1 MNIYNL
7 SKEFL
12 EIFDELEEN
21 GGELTEEL
29 EERLNITQ
37 ESFKTSVRNLSS
49 VVKQLDCECDAIK
62 VEQKRLKEL
71 YDRKQKVI
79 ERIKKILLDAIN
91 NFGDV
96 KKTGVKYVAW
106 ETGECSIR
114 KSEGVN
120 INNDLLTQVQLII
133 NDSIRTDKQ
142 NNQLDVNDRIS
153 LEDISIICANVAAG
167 SECEVEDL
175 NHMNVDLSLS
185 VPMSEL
191 GNGNAYT
198 LLKEIAKYTDDFKL
212 AVGAS
217 KTELKKELEENGSCA
232 PHLAKLVINKNVQ
245 IK

>member
-12 EIFDELEEN
+12 DIFDELEEN

-29 EERLNITQ
+29 EKRLTITQ
-37 ESFKTSVRNLSS
+37 ESFKTSVKNLSS
-49 VVKQLDCECDAIK
+49 VVKQLDYECDAIK
-62 VEQKRLKEL
+62 EEQKRLKEL

-91 NFGDV
+91 NFGDT

-114 KSEGVN
+114 KSQAVEVN
-120 INNDLLTQVQLII
+120 NNLLTTIEVII
-133 NDSIRTDKQ
+133 EDTIKENKE
-142 NNQLDVNDRIS
+142 NNQLDVYDRIS
-153 LEDISIICANVAAG
+153 LQDISLIAD
-167 SECEVEDL
+167 SKPFSDYCEIEDL
-175 NHMNVDLSLS
+175 NHMNVGLSLS

-191 GNGNAYT
+191 GNGNAYV

-212 AVGAS
+212 SVGAS
-217 KTELKKELEENGSCA
+217 KTELKKDLEVNGACA
-232 PHLAKLVINKNVQ
+232 PNLAKLVINENIQ

>member
-12 EIFDELEEN
+12 DIFDELEEN

-29 EERLNITQ
+29 EEKLNVTQ
-37 ESFKTSVRNLSS
+37 ESFRTSVRNLSS

-96 KKTGVKYVAW
+96 KKTDVKYVAW

-114 KSEGVN
+114 KSQSVE
-120 INNDLLTQVQLII
+120 INESLVKEVELQL
-133 NDSIRTDKQ
+133 KQ
-142 NNQLDVNDRIS
+142 EATYNKEINQLDVCENIDLSTLVTDYNMGNDIEVS
-153 LEDISIICANVAAG
+153 SEELNDLILNVSVDIP
-167 SECEVEDL
+167 L
-175 NHMNVDLSLS
+175 VDLQTGDGYNALKEVVKYSDDYKLS
-185 VPMSEL
+185 V
-191 GNGNAYT
+191 
-198 LLKEIAKYTDDFKL
+198 D
-212 AVGAS
+212 AS
-217 KTELKKELEENGSCA
+217 KTLIKQKLKENGSCM
-232 PHLAKLVINKNVQ
+232 PHLAKLVINENVQ

>member
-1 MNIYNL
+1 MNIYNI

-12 EIFDELEEN
+12 DIFDELEEN

-29 EERLNITQ
+29 EERLAITQ
-37 ESFKTSVRNLSS
+37 ESFRTSVKNLSS

-106 ETGECSIR
+106 ETGEASIR
-114 KSEGVN
+114 KSQSVDVN
-120 INNDLLTQVQLII
+120 VHLVDEVTYQL
-133 NDSIRTDKQ
+133 NTMARFNKQ
-142 NNQLDVNDRIS
+142 SNQLDVCDSIS
-153 LEDISIICANVAAG
+153 LDSLIEDYNCSNEPANH
-167 SECEVEDL
+167 SDL
-175 NHMNVDLSLS
+175 ENINVDLAIT
-185 VPMSEL
+185 VPLKALEDGSGYPVIREIVKYNDDYKITANVSKSEL
-191 GNGNAYT
+191 KEK
-198 LLKEIAKYTDDFKL
+198 LKD
-212 AVGAS
+212 
-217 KTELKKELEENGSCA
+217 NGSCM
-232 PHLAKLVINKNVQ
+232 PHLAKLVINENVQ